1 MKETVLLSDGD
12 IIAYRTAAAIEKRTV
27 VVTHKATGRAKEFDT
42 RREFKVFLKEQGRE
56 FVASSYDIVDIQT
69 PEDASHCMYT
79 IKRIVRKMEDF
90 SFCDR
95 HDIYISGKENFRES
109 LLLPTRYKSNR
120 VDSIRPIHLEAA
132 KDYLLHRFDASKSK
146 LVEADDVLS
155 IRAYEELHKGNCA
168 IIASND
174 KDTLQASG
182 IWFYN
187 WTEKEP
193 KLYEIPTI
201 GSLTIEGQEVK
212 GDGLKFLAFQLLYG
226 DPVDGYKPPELA
238 GVRFGKK
245 SAYNILDNLYEPDE
259 ILNAVLLQYKEWY
272 PEPFDYTAWN
282 DVIVKNATYETIL
295 DLYFRCVYMLRKW
308 NDKTTWQEFFEANG
322 VKL

>member
-1 MKETVLLSDGD
+1 MKTILITDGD
-12 IIAYRTAAAIEKRTV
+12 VVGYRIAAAVEKRTV

-42 RREFKVFLKEQGRE
+42 RTEFKSFLKEQGRE
-56 FVASSYDIVDIQT
+56 FVAGSYDIVDIQT
-69 PEDASHCMYT
+69 PEDVSHCLFSVKRT
-79 IKRIVRKMEDF
+79 IQKME
-90 SFCDR
+90 SFCFCDD
-95 HDIYISGKENFRES
+95 HEIHVGGSSNFRDT
-109 LLLPTRYKSNR
+109 LLLPSKYKSNR
-120 VDSIRPIHLEAA
+120 KDNIKPTHLEDA
-132 KDYLLHRFDASKSK
+132 KQYLITKYGAKVAK
-146 LVEADDVLS
+146 NQEADDVIN
-155 IRAYEELHKGNCA
+155 IRGYEEFHKGNRA

-174 KDTLQASG
+174 KDVLSSSG
-182 IWFYN
+182 LWFYN
-187 WTEKEP
+187 WTDKEP

-245 SAYNILDNLYEPDE
+245 SAYNLLDNLYEPDE